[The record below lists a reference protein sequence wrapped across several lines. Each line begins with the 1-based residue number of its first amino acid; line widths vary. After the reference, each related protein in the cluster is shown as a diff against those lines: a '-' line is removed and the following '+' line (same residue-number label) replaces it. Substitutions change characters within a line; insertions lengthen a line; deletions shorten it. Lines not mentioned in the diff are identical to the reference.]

1 MRVRYAAWAPPG
13 IPSPWSGG
21 RRTASRE
28 RGSLA
33 VEMTIIIPSI
43 LLIFGLIFA
52 YGRAAQVNG
61 MLESGTRDAARTA
74 TVARSYDD
82 AVARARSVVEDALRA
97 TPASCRNS
105 LSVTVSD
112 NFRAGEPIT
121 VTARCTYGISDIGL
135 PGAPGSVTPS
145 SSFTS
150 MLDPNRGIQ

>member
-21 RRTASRE
+21 GRAASRE

-74 TVARSYDD
+74 TVARSYTEAQDR
-82 AVARARSVVEDALRA
+82 ARAVVADALQA

-105 LSVTVSD
+105 LSVSISD

-121 VTARCTYGISDIGL
+121 VTARCTYSISDIGL
-135 PGAPGSVTPS
+135 PGAPGSITPS